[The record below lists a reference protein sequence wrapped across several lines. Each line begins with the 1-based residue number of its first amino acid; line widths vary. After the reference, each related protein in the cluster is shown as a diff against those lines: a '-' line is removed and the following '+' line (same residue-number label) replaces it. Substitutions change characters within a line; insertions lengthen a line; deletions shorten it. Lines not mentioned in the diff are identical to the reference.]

1 MAVRRDHGGE
11 GAGGGQHEFRDPLP
25 QINATIGP
33 EAIRTLRDEV
43 LLANVL
49 PQVYVTGGQI
59 TAVERVSGTAGAAAG
74 DEDAPLPVLATTL
87 TAAKLAYLLAKH
99 TYTYHYT
106 PKGKQ
111 EEYTPPREVLSAAL
125 APSEWPGVPALHG
138 IIGAPVLRKDGTLLQ
153 TPGYDPATGL
163 YLAPTVAIDPIP
175 ERPTPEQVQA
185 ARSFLLERFLVDFP
199 WTGKADRA
207 NYLALLVS
215 PALRPLLRCLTPF
228 GIITA
233 SMPGSGKTIL
243 TAAIG
248 LSYGQRVLSWPDAD
262 EELRKSI
269 TAVMAEPVGA
279 VVFDN
284 LAEGAVIDSPILA
297 RLITEHTWSD
307 RRLGSSTNVAYPND
321 RLWLA
326 TGNNLAVGGDMASRT
341 VLVRLDPDMPHP
353 EERSGFTIPDL
364 PEWIMAQANRR
375 TLLRHVL
382 TLVVDWCAAGA
393 PQAEGV
399 TMRQFTP
406 WARAVGGFLAHHGIE
421 GFLTNVDQV
430 RAVDES
436 DEEWTAF
443 LARWWQL
450 RQDTPMLASDLVAST
465 QPAFAEEDLWQGAFI
480 TGRNG
485 RVPNTKSLGWMLR
498 GQIGRWHGDYVLR
511 SIPGGRSG
519 DRRTYHVEHAPSR
532 AAAQRDR
539 EDENGHDADARAWEQ
554 SELDTATGQVEQD
567 EPGEAD
573 DTNGWPEGSIGAEE
587 ARRAAREASWSAH
600 P

>member
-1 MAVRRDHGGE
+1 MTGAHNEPEAEDRHSERHEQRDE
-11 GAGGGQHEFRDPLP
+11 LLP
-25 QINATIGP
+25 QIDATIGP
-33 EAIRTLRDEV
+33 QAIRALRE
-43 LLANVL
+43 LLLGNVL
-49 PQVYVTGGQI
+49 PQVYVSAGQI
-59 TAVERVSGTAGAAAG
+59 VAVEQVSGSAGIGAG
-74 DEDAPLPVLATTL
+74 DEDAPLPVAAATMTPPVLAH
-87 TAAKLAYLLAKH
+87 LLAQH

-106 PKGKQ
+106 TKGNQ
-111 EEYTPPREVLSAAL
+111 EEYCPPREVLAAAL
-125 APSEWPGVPALHG
+125 APREWPGVRALHG
-138 IIGAPVLRKDGTLLQ
+138 VIGAPVLRRDGTLLQ
-153 TPGYDPATGL
+153 EPGYDPATGL
-163 YLAPTVAIDPIP
+163 YLAPTVHIDPIP
-175 ERPTPEQVQA
+175 EQPAAEQVEE
-185 ARSFLLERFLVDFP
+185 ARTFLAQRFLVDFP
-199 WTGKADRA
+199 WTSKADRA

-215 PALRPLLRCLTPF
+215 PALRPFLRCLTPF

-233 SMPGSGKTIL
+233 TMPGSGKTIL

-248 LSYGQRVLSWPDAD
+248 LLYGQRVLSWPDSD

-284 LAEGAVIDSPILA
+284 LAEGAAIDSPILA

-307 RRLGSSTNVAYPND
+307 RRLGSSANVAYAND

-364 PEWIMAQANRR
+364 PQWIMAQANRR

-393 PQAEGV
+393 PQTEGI

-450 RQDTPMLASDLVAST
+450 HEDTPILANELLASA
-465 QPAFAEEDLWQGAFI
+465 QPDMTGTEPWHGAFV
-480 TGRNG
+480 TNRNG
-485 RVPNTKSLGWMLR
+485 RIPNAKSLGWMLR
-498 GQIGRWHGDYVLR
+498 GQTGRWHGEFVLR
-511 SIPGGRSG
+511 SALDGNFG
-519 DRRTYHVEHAPSR
+519 DRRTWHVEHAPSR
-532 AAAQRDR
+532 PASHTTPQPSD
-539 EDENGHDADARAWEQ
+539 HD
-554 SELDTATGQVEQD
+554 D
-567 EPGEAD
+567 EPD
-573 DTNGWPEGSIGAEE
+573 STNGWGEQGELDASGWPVGSIGAYENQF
-587 ARRAAREASWSAH
+587 STH

>member
-1 MAVRRDHGGE
+1 MTSPPTDVQPSASGGR
-11 GAGGGQHEFRDPLP
+11 GDLP
-25 QINATIGP
+25 QIDATIGP
-33 EAIRTLRDEV
+33 QAIRTLRE
-43 LLANVL
+43 LLLGNVL
-49 PQVYVTGGQI
+49 PQVYVTSGQI
-59 TAVERVSGTAGAAAG
+59 TTVERVSGTVGADAG
-74 DEDAPLPVLATTL
+74 DEDAPLPVAATTM
-87 TAAKLAYLLAKH
+87 TAPTLAHLLAQH
-99 TYTYHYT
+99 TYTFRVA
-106 PKGKQ
+106 PKGVV
-111 EEYTPPREVLSAAL
+111 EEFTPPREVLSAAL
-125 APSEWPGVPALHG
+125 APREWPGVRPLHG
-138 IIGAPVLRKDGTLLQ
+138 IIGAPVLRRDGTLLQ
-153 TPGYDPATGL
+153 EPGYDPATGL
-163 YLAPTVAIDPIP
+163 YLAPTVQLDPIP
-175 ERPTPEQVQA
+175 ERPSAEQVEE
-185 ARSFLLERFLVDFP
+185 ARGFLVERFLVDFP
-199 WTGKADRA
+199 WTSKADRA
-207 NYLALLVS
+207 NYLALMVS
-215 PALRPLLRCLTPF
+215 PALRPFLRCLTPF

-233 SMPGSGKTIL
+233 TMPGSGKTIL

-248 LSYGQRVLSWPDAD
+248 LLYGQRVLSWPDAD

-307 RRLGSSTNVAYPND
+307 RRLGSSANVAYSND

-364 PEWIMAQANRR
+364 PAWIMEQGNRR
-375 TLLRHVL
+375 TLLKHVL

-393 PQAEGV
+393 PAADSV

-443 LARWWQL
+443 LGRWWQL
-450 RQDTPMLASDLVAST
+450 HQDRHVLANELLASA
-465 QPAFAEEDLWQGAFI
+465 QPAIADDDPWRGAFI

-485 RVPNTKSLGWMLR
+485 RVPNAKSLGWMLR
-498 GQIGRWHGDYVLR
+498 GQTGRWHGDFVLR
-511 SIPGGRSG
+511 CTPGGRSG
-519 DRRTYHVEHAPSR
+519 DRRTWHVEHATTR
-532 AAAQRDR
+532 TAATEHEAEQD
-539 EDENGHDADARAWEQ
+539 Q
-554 SELDTATGQVEQD
+554 SEQWGEQ
-567 EPGEAD
+567 GELP
-573 DTNGWPEGSIGAEE
+573 TNGWPEGSIGAIE
-587 ARRAAREASWSAH
+587 AQRAAREARWSAH

>member
-1 MAVRRDHGGE
+1 MTDGPGGPSAQGLKDQQE
-11 GAGGGQHEFRDPLP
+11 KQHADLP
-25 QINATIGP
+25 RIDATIGP
-33 EAIRTLRDEV
+33 KAIRTLRE
-43 LLANVL
+43 LLLGNVL
-49 PQVYVTGGQI
+49 PQVYVTSGQI
-59 TAVERVSGTAGAAAG
+59 TAVERVSGTAGADAG
-74 DEDAPLPVLATTL
+74 DEDAPLPVAATTM
-87 TAAKLAYLLAKH
+87 TAPTLAHLLAQH
-99 TYTYHYT
+99 TYTYRHA
-106 PKGKQ
+106 PKGAI
-111 EEYTPPREVLSAAL
+111 EEFTPPREVLSAAL
-125 APSEWPGVPALHG
+125 APREWPGVRPLHG
-138 IIGAPVLRKDGTLLQ
+138 IIGAPVLRRDGTLLQ
-153 TPGYDPATGL
+153 EPGYDPATGL
-163 YLAPTVAIDPIP
+163 YLAPTVQLDPIP
-175 ERPTPEQVQA
+175 AKPTAEQVEE
-185 ARSFLLERFLVDFP
+185 ARAFLVERFLVDFP
-199 WTGKADRA
+199 WTSKADRA
-207 NYLALLVS
+207 NYLALMVS
-215 PALRPLLRCLTPF
+215 PALRPFLRCLTPF

-233 SMPGSGKTIL
+233 TMPGSGKTIL

-248 LSYGQRVLSWPDAD
+248 LLYGQRVLSWPDAD

-307 RRLGSSTNVAYPND
+307 RRLGSSANVAYPND

-341 VLVRLDPDMPHP
+341 MLVRLDPDMPHP

-364 PEWIMAQANRR
+364 PAWIMAQANRR

-382 TLVVDWCAAGA
+382 TLVVDWCANGA
-393 PQAEGV
+393 PAADSV

-421 GFLTNVDQV
+421 GFLTNIDQV

-450 RQDTPMLASDLVAST
+450 RKDTPILANELLASAQIVMTD
-465 QPAFAEEDLWQGAFI
+465 EDIWQGAFI

-485 RVPNTKSLGWMLR
+485 RVPNAKSLGWMLR
-498 GQIGRWHGDYVLR
+498 GQTGRWHGDFVLR
-511 SIPGGRSG
+511 TDRGGRAG
-519 DRRTYHVEHAPSR
+519 DRRTWHVEHATSHT
-532 AAAQRDR
+532 ASANQR
-539 EDENGHDADARAWEQ
+539 G
-554 SELDTATGQVEQD
+554 GEQD
-567 EPGEAD
+567 EADTARWGEQEELP
-573 DTNGWPEGSIGAEE
+573 TNGWPPGSIGALE
-587 ARRAAREASWSAH
+587 AQAAAREARWSTH